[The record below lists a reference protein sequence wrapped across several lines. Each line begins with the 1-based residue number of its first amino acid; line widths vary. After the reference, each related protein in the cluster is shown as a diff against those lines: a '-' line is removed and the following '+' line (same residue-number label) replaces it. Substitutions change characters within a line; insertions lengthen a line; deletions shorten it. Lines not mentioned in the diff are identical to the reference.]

1 MIPILTLT
9 LNPAIDLAAD
19 VPQVLP
25 GIKLRCTE
33 PRVDP
38 GGGGLNVSRAIRIL
52 GGQSTAFVALGG
64 NVGGRLAA
72 LIAAAGIEIVAFA
85 GPGETRESLT
95 VTETG
100 TGQQFRFMLPGARW
114 SPARVEAAL
123 ARIDRAVPKGG
134 MVVLSGSLPPGVPAD
149 FPALVSNLLG
159 QRARLLVDTSGAPLA
174 HLAAGGVPDLDIL
187 RMDDGEAAS
196 LAGRPL
202 DSVAETADFASALV
216 ARGVAGCVIIARGAD
231 GSVLA
236 DARGR
241 WHSRSEPVEVVS
253 AVGAGD
259 TFVGAF
265 VLALARGAPP
275 ETALAHGVAAAAAA
289 VITEATELCHPED
302 VERLLPSCAPH
313 PV

>member
-19 VPQVLP
+19 VADVRP

-64 NVGGRLAA
+64 NLGGRLSA
-72 LIAAAGIEIVAFA
+72 LIAASGIEMVAFP

-95 VTETG
+95 VTETS
-100 TGQQFRFMLPGARW
+100 TGHQFRFMLPGAPW
-114 SPARVEAAL
+114 SMSRTEAAL
-123 ARIDRAVPKGG
+123 ARIDRAVPEGG
-134 MVVLSGSLPPGVPAD
+134 IVVLSGSLPPGVPAD
-149 FPALVSNLLG
+149 FPGMVSHLIG
-159 QRARLLVDTSGAPLA
+159 QRAILLVDTSGEPLERLTA
-174 HLAAGGVPDLDIL
+174 DCVPDIDIL
-187 RMDDGEAAS
+187 RMDESEAAS

-202 DSVAETADFASALV
+202 QDRAETADFASHLV
-216 ARGVAGCVIIARGAD
+216 ARGVAACVIVARGPD

-236 DARGR
+236 TPQGR
-241 WHSRSEPVEVVS
+241 WHARSPRVEVRS

-265 VLALARGAPP
+265 VLALARHLPP

-289 VITEATELCHPED
+289 VMTEATELCHRDD
-302 VERLLPSCAPH
+302 VLRLLPACQPE
-313 PV
+313 PI

>member
-19 VPQVLP
+19 VARVLP

-52 GGQSTAFVALGG
+52 GGQTTAFVALGG
-64 NVGGRLAA
+64 NLGGRLAA
-72 LIAAAGIEIVAFA
+72 LVTAAGIEMVAFA

-95 VTETG
+95 VTETS
-100 TGQQFRFMLPGARW
+100 TGHQFRFMLPGAPW
-114 SPARVEAAL
+114 SRTRVEAAL
-123 ARIDRAVPKGG
+123 ARIDRAVPEGG
-134 MVVLSGSLPPGVPAD
+134 MVVLSGSLPPGVPPD
-149 FPALVSNLLG
+149 FPALVAGLIG
-159 QRARLLVDTSGAPLA
+159 RRAKLLVDTSGAPLA

-187 RMDDGEAAS
+187 RMDDSEAAG
-196 LAGRPL
+196 LAGHPL
-202 DSVAETADFASALV
+202 KDRIETADFAAHLV
-216 ARGVAGCVIIARGAD
+216 ARGVADCVIIARGAD

-236 DARGR
+236 DTRGR
-241 WHSRSEPVEVVS
+241 WHARSAPVAVVS

-265 VLALARGAPP
+265 VLALAKGEPP
-275 ETALAHGVAAAAAA
+275 EVALAHGVAGAAAA
-289 VITEATELCHPED
+289 VMTEATELCHRNDFEA
-302 VERLLPSCAPH
+302 LLPSCTAEPI
-313 PV
+313 

>member
-19 VPQVLP
+19 VAEVRP

-64 NVGGRLAA
+64 NLGGRLSTLVAA
-72 LIAAAGIEIVAFA
+72 SGIEMVAFP

-95 VTETG
+95 VTETS
-100 TGQQFRFMLPGARW
+100 TGQQFRFMLPGAPW
-114 SPARVEAAL
+114 SGSRVEAAL
-123 ARIDRAVPKGG
+123 ARIDRAVPEGG
-134 MVVLSGSLPPGVPAD
+134 MVVLSGSLPPGVPD
-149 FPALVSNLLG
+149 EFPAMVSRLLG
-159 QRARLLVDTSGAPLA
+159 KRARYVVDTSGEPLER
-174 HLAAGGVPDLDIL
+174 LAAGDVPGVEIL
-187 RMDDGEAAS
+187 RMDETEAAG
-196 LAGRPL
+196 LAGRKL
-202 DSVAETADFASALV
+202 AGRAETADFASHLV
-216 ARGVAGCVIIARGAD
+216 ARGVARAVVIARGAD
-231 GSVLA
+231 GSVVA

-241 WHSRSEPVEVVS
+241 WHAISPPVQVRS

-265 VLALARGAPP
+265 VLALARGNPP
-275 ETALAHGVAAAAAA
+275 EVALSHGVAGAAAA
-289 VITEATELCHPED
+289 VMTEATELCHRD
-302 VERLLPSCAPH
+302 DFERLLPACTAV

>member
-19 VPQVLP
+19 VPEVRP

-64 NVGGRLAA
+64 NLGGRLAA
-72 LIAAAGIEIVAFA
+72 LVAAAGIEMVAFA

-95 VTETG
+95 VTETS
-100 TGQQFRFMLPGARW
+100 TGQQFRFMLPGAPW
-114 SPARVEAAL
+114 SRTRVEAAL
-123 ARIDRAVPKGG
+123 ARIDRAVPEGG

-149 FPALVSNLLG
+149 FPAMVSNLLG
-159 QRARLLVDTSGAPLA
+159 QRAKLLVDTSGAPLA

-187 RMDDGEAAS
+187 RMDDTEAAS
-196 LAGRPL
+196 LAGHPL
-202 DSVAETADFASALV
+202 EGLTETADFASHLV
-216 ARGVAGCVIIARGAD
+216 SRGVAECVIIARGPD

-241 WHSRSEPVEVVS
+241 WHSRSAPVALVS

-265 VLALARGAPP
+265 VLAMARGEPP
-275 ETALAHGVAAAAAA
+275 EVALAHGVAGAAAA
-289 VITEATELCHPED
+289 VMTEATELCHRNDFES
-302 VERLLPSCAPH
+302 LLPSCTAVPI
-313 PV
+313 

>member
-187 RMDDGEAAS
+187 RMDDSEAAS

-265 VLALARGAPP
+265 VLALARGAQP